1 MSHNLCP
8 VSKKGCFWLTG
19 HKWLNAN
26 EPSAPCY
33 FPCCSALPPS
43 RPPQKSPSITTMRSR
58 CCYAPPN
65 SKSDATQHS
74 PLDRPCTLHRLPI
87 RCCFEGGYR
96 SPGSPQTLSSSSE
109 HDRFGRSSSPPS
121 MLVPVAHTPTRSN
134 VPTMRILRL
143 FSLSTGRYS
152 RGEIQHNNLQ
162 ITVMQIDDERSVSRT
177 KTPH

>member
-121 MLVPVAHTPTRSN
+121 MLVPVAHTPNSYAFQRSYDAYSSIIQ
-134 VPTMRILRL
+134 PFRGPI
-143 FSLSTGRYS
+143 FTGRDTT
-152 RGEIQHNNLQ
+152 QQFANNG
-162 ITVMQIDDERSVSRT
+162 DANRR
-177 KTPH
+177 